1 MKYNFAK
8 LNGQKML
15 VIDHGNYDDYEC
27 IRYIG
32 IDICCLVQVDICC
45 LVQVKVKDCLSLHHV
60 TK

>member
-1 MKYNFAK
+1 
-8 LNGQKML
+8 ML
-15 VIDHGNYDDYEC
+15 VIDHGNFDDYEC

-32 IDICCLVQVDICC
+32 IDICC